1 MELDS
6 LCRQF
11 GLQIVVVTFTVDV
24 DAELMEAEGQ
34 RVQLPPLLED
44 VMVHE

>member
-11 GLQIVVVTFTVDV
+11 GLQIVVVTFNVDV
-24 DAELMEAEGQ
+24 DGVHVDA
-34 RVQLPPLLED
+34 VQP
-44 VMVHE
+44 